1 MVSVRRPT
9 MRTPSRTRATALL
22 LAMVTGSPGC
32 SFFRSSTQ
40 PVAIMATDPNA
51 EIYANGRPV
60 GRGTVTVELPRDRD
74 QTIMARTDD
83 NRTGTATIKSHLGSG
98 GITDIVGGAIILV
111 PFFGLLAP
119 GSRDLDASSVVI
131 EVPPATTAA
140 STAAPAGKH

>member
-1 MVSVRRPT
+1 
-9 MRTPSRTRATALL
+9 
-22 LAMVTGSPGC
+22 MVTGSPGC

-40 PVAIMATDPNA
+40 PVVIMATDPNA

-140 STAAPAGKH
+140 SAAAPAGKH

>member
-1 MVSVRRPT
+1 MVRLRRPA
-9 MRTPSRTRATALL
+9 MRTPSRRATALF
-22 LAMVTGSPGC
+22 LATVTGSSGC

-40 PVAIMATDPNA
+40 PVTIMASDPNA

-60 GRGTVTVELPRDRD
+60 GRGTATVELRRDRD
-74 QTIMARTDD
+74 QSIMARTDD

-131 EVPPATTAA
+131 EIPPATTTPSAPA
-140 STAAPAGKH
+140 SAGKHQ